1 MSISEA
7 RKSLPKIGKLL
18 QNGEEYIIITK
29 NGKPYLKVTLAEQD
43 NVSERIGF
51 AKGSF
56 TVPDYFDEIDISHD
70 FHGEIF

>member
-1 MSISEA
+1 M
-7 RKSLPKIGKLL
+7 
-18 QNGEEYIIITK
+18 
-29 NGKPYLKVTLAEQD
+29 VTLAEQD